1 MTSLAHLIP
10 TNKFISNPKSNFT
23 IALEKIE
30 QLSPLK
36 VSSFD
41 YFGDFATLLTTS
53 IVEYSVIGAA
63 IMIVLWRSI
72 DENTENAAARAN
84 SGERQVEK
92 CNKRKHK
99 VRIDCRLFILQ

>member
-1 MTSLAHLIP
+1 M
-10 TNKFISNPKSNFT
+10 NKLSTKNFT
-23 IALEKIE
+23 IALEKID
-30 QLSPLK
+30 SIGPLK

-72 DENTENAAARAN
+72 DENTEN
-84 SGERQVEK
+84 SGAGINNKDHQIEK
-92 CNKRKHK
+92 NNKRKNK
-99 VRIDCRLFILQ
+99 VRIDCRFKKFTII